1 MGNKGF
7 WANMFATTDSA
18 TPSAQAEVHTTPVA
32 KRSRG
37 VKHDIKY
44 DIEDLGTEL
53 KVTVVVVGCKN
64 ADFDCIGKPLVND
77 PKTFV
82 ADEMR
87 IERKAKDAGRR
98 KYLHRGIMPQD
109 TVNIIPL
116 ECQVIPESNLQ
127 DKGDRDAVP
136 GAIVFTL
143 KKFVPTSRASF
154 TF

>member
-1 MGNKGF
+1 MGMKDF
-7 WANMFATTDSA
+7 WENMFATEDTTA
-18 TPSAQAEVHTTPVA
+18 PSAQAKVHTTPVA
-32 KRSRG
+32 KRSKG
-37 VKHDIKY
+37 IKY

-53 KVTVVVVGCKN
+53 KVTIVVVGCKN

-77 PKTFV
+77 PRTFV

-87 IERKAKDAGRR
+87 IERKAKDADRR

-109 TVNIIPL
+109 TVDIIPL
-116 ECQVIPESNLQ
+116 ECQVIAESNLQ

>member
-1 MGNKGF
+1 MAKTGF
-7 WANMFATTDSA
+7 WEKMFATDDTA
-18 TPSAQAEVHTTPVA
+18 APSAQAEVHTTPVA

-37 VKHDIKY
+37 IKY

-53 KVTVVVVGCKN
+53 KVTIPVVCCKS

-87 IERKAKDAGRR
+87 IERKAEDADRR

-109 TVNIIPL
+109 TVDIIPL